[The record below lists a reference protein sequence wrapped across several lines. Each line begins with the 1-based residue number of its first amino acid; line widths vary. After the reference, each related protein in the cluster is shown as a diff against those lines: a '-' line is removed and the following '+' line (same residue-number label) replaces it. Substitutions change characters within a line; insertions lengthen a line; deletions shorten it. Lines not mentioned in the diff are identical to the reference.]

1 MVVMV
6 LERVPAS
13 VRGELTRWLLE
24 LHTGVFVGTVSAM
37 VRDRLWE
44 QVCGKMAGGA
54 GMLVHSTDNEQGFAI
69 RFWGNTKRT
78 VQDHDG
84 LYLIQKPH

>member
-1 MVVMV
+1 MVVMI

-24 LHTGVFVGTVSAM
+24 LRAGVFVGSVSAM

-44 QVCGKMAGGA
+44 QVCGKMGEGA
-54 GMLVHSTDNEQGFAI
+54 GILVHSSDSEQGFAI
-69 RFWGNTKRT
+69 RFWGRTTKTIESFEGLNLVRT
-78 VQDHDG
+78 
-84 LYLIQKPH
+84 P